1 LSESGGQDP
10 GLDKCRLRRPA
21 LGLMYAG
28 RFQDGVVLIRAL
40 YRGGDRDEFER
51 DTIERVR
58 KSPMWIER

>member
-1 LSESGGQDP
+1 
-10 GLDKCRLRRPA
+10 
-21 LGLMYAG
+21 MYAG